1 MSQKIHEYPF
11 DKLPKIG
18 LVPKDL
24 VPVDE
29 DTMHARELTD
39 KEKNLLQSSY
49 VWMQVYDGEIPPL
62 TAASYS
68 ELWFLVKCMQT
79 MQCNV
84 KVLSLTHMRHY
95 VEAHKER
102 YNATGQKDKYEKT
115 TGQNHEF
122 HMLLFYDF
130 SDFERL
136 LRLCVHFEADLNE
149 VRAQDRART

>member
-1 MSQKIHEYPF
+1 MYHPFYGHVYFMSQKIHEYPF

-62 TAASYS
+62 TAAS
-68 ELWFLVKCMQT
+68 
-79 MQCNV
+79 
-84 KVLSLTHMRHY
+84 
-95 VEAHKER
+95 
-102 YNATGQKDKYEKT
+102 
-115 TGQNHEF
+115 
-122 HMLLFYDF
+122 
-130 SDFERL
+130 
-136 LRLCVHFEADLNE
+136 
-149 VRAQDRART
+149 